1 MIGLAIGHNEPALSA
16 TQCRVY
22 SPSETVHREQ
32 CPGGVVTV
40 LLKDSEVLG
49 TRVGRGWCPPH
60 PESGPAWPQHV
71 PLQETQ
77 SSSLVLP
84 LLSSC
89 FQKQSD
95 KLIYVEKFNVR
106 LFQRELVLTENQGS
120 EQKLQ
125 QGLKF
130 NLLYSEL

>member
-1 MIGLAIGHNEPALSA
+1 MIGLAVGHNELLPALSA
-16 TQCRVY
+16 TQRRVY

-71 PLQETQ
+71 PLQESQ
-77 SSSLVLP
+77 SSSLDSTSFLLP

-95 KLIYVEKFNVR
+95 KLICVEKFNV
-106 LFQRELVLTENQGS
+106 
-120 EQKLQ
+120 
-125 QGLKF
+125 
-130 NLLYSEL
+130 

>member
-1 MIGLAIGHNEPALSA
+1 MIGLAIGHNEPPTFALSA

-49 TRVGRGWCPPH
+49 TWVGRGWCPPH
-60 PESGPAWPQHV
+60 PRSQGPAWPQHV
-71 PLQETQ
+71 PLLQESQ
-77 SSSLVLP
+77 NSSLVLP

-89 FQKQSD
+89 FRSNPINSFMLKSLMCD
-95 KLIYVEKFNVR
+95 SLPKGVGFNRKSR
-106 LFQRELVLTENQGS
+106 LRTKVATRSQI
-120 EQKLQ
+120 
-125 QGLKF
+125 
-130 NLLYSEL
+130 